1 MTTSDTKF
9 YNISVME
16 SLFKNNNHKEVGK
29 LETLRSLDDKIA
41 SAIEKVRMLKE
52 EKQALER
59 RVKELEELLNQK
71 NLEIEQLRA
80 EKGSVKGQLEELL
93 SELESIEI

>member
-1 MTTSDTKF
+1 M
-9 YNISVME
+9 
-16 SLFKNNNHKEVGK
+16 
-29 LETLRSLDDKIA
+29 ETLRSLDDKIA

-93 SELESIEI
+93 SELESLEI

>member
-1 MTTSDTKF
+1 
-9 YNISVME
+9 ME
-16 SLFKNNNHKEVGK
+16 SLFKNNNHKEVEK

-93 SELESIEI
+93 SELESLEI

>member
-1 MTTSDTKF
+1 K
-9 YNISVME
+9 
-16 SLFKNNNHKEVGK
+16 
-29 LETLRSLDDKIA
+29 SLDDKIA
-41 SAIEKVRMLKE
+41 SAIEKVRLLKE

-71 NLEIEQLRA
+71 NMEIEQLKA

-93 SELESIEI
+93 TELESIEI

>member
-1 MTTSDTKF
+1 
-9 YNISVME
+9 ME
-16 SLFKNNNHKEVGK
+16 SLFKNNNHKEVEK